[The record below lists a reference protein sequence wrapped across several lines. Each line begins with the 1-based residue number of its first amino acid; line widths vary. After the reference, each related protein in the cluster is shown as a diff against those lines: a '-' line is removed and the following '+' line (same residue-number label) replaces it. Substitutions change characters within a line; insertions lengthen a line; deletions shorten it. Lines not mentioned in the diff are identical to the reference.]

1 MKTTIIAVI
10 ILLGF
15 YFFIFYLVLN
25 WLREIEEKI
34 QHYEK
39 LTANEY
45 EMYVRMNQIIKEYE
59 RVIKRGELDEQRA
72 ETEDDEE
79 DSGV

>member
-1 MKTTIIAVI
+1 MKTAIVAIM
-10 ILLGF
+10 ILLCIYCF
-15 YFFIFYLVLN
+15 VFYLVLN
-25 WLREIEEKI
+25 QLRDIEEKV

-39 LTANEY
+39 LTTNEY

-59 RVIKRGELDEQRA
+59 RVIKRGELDEPRA

>member
-25 WLREIEEKI
+25 WLREIEEKV
-34 QHYEK
+34 QHYEE

-59 RVIKRGELDEQRA
+59 RVIKRGELDEPRA

>member
-39 LTANEY
+39 LTANEH

-59 RVIKRGELDEQRA
+59 RVIKRGELDEPRA

>member
-1 MKTTIIAVI
+1 MKTAIAI
-10 ILLGF
+10 ILILLCI
-15 YFFIFYLVLN
+15 YFFVTYGVLN
-25 WLREIEEKI
+25 QLWNIEEKV
-34 QHYEK
+34 QLYEK

-59 RVIKRGELDEQRA
+59 RVVKRGELDEPRA

-79 DSGV
+79 ITEV

>member
-59 RVIKRGELDEQRA
+59 RVIKRGELDEPRA

>member
-34 QHYEK
+34 QHHEK

-59 RVIKRGELDEQRA
+59 RVIKRGELDEPRA

>member
-1 MKTTIIAVI
+1 MKTAIAI
-10 ILLGF
+10 ILILLCI
-15 YFFIFYLVLN
+15 YFFVIYGVLN
-25 WLREIEEKI
+25 QLWDIEEKV

-39 LTANEY
+39 LTVNEY

-59 RVIKRGELDEQRA
+59 RVIKRGELDEPRA
-72 ETEDDEE
+72 ETKDDEE

>member
-1 MKTTIIAVI
+1 MKTAIAI
-10 ILLGF
+10 ILILLCI
-15 YFFIFYLVLN
+15 YFFVTYGVLN
-25 WLREIEEKI
+25 QLWNIEEKV

-59 RVIKRGELDEQRA
+59 RVIKRGELDEPRA
-72 ETEDDEE
+72 ETKDDEE

>member
-25 WLREIEEKI
+25 WLRDIEEKI

-59 RVIKRGELDEQRA
+59 RVIKRGELDEPRA

-79 DSGV
+79 DPRL

>member
-25 WLREIEEKI
+25 WLREIEEKV

-59 RVIKRGELDEQRA
+59 RVIKRGELDEPRA

>member
-39 LTANEY
+39 LTTNEY

-59 RVIKRGELDEQRA
+59 RVIKRGELDEPRA

>member
-59 RVIKRGELDEQRA
+59 RVIKRGEIDEPRA